1 MKISCQAC
9 EAKYTIADEKVQGK
23 VAKIRCKKCGAT
35 IVVNGNASGDAAPAD
50 AGEGGVVYTV
60 SVSDGDQRT
69 MNLAEVVAAYN
80 SGEITGET
88 YLWADG
94 MDDWL
99 PLASV
104 PAILDALNA
113 GASEP
118 AADPA
123 RAASRRDGSRAGFD
137 LFGGGGAEAAPAPAA
152 EEPSFDAPGAG
163 GSAAAATGA
172 RNEQSVLFS
181 LNALVNAERKSAPPN
196 ASKTKD
202 DSGLIDLGALA
213 AKASAEPAGPSMA
226 EPMLPMAPMLG
237 APLLAPPPVAAA
249 AVPVAA
255 AAPPPANK
263 TGLYVGGAIVFAT
276 LVAAGVFVATRPK
289 EQPPAPPVAAT
300 TAPTATE
307 TAPAPTATSTA
318 VDPTAAV
325 TASATAAATA
335 PTAKVVAGKSAGTK
349 TTTTA
354 KTGAAAPATP
364 PPATPTAAKPPASG
378 NCGCPPGD
386 LNCAIKCSATKKK

>member
-35 IVVNGNASGDAAPAD
+35 IVVNGNASGEAAPAD
-50 AGEGGVVYTV
+50 AGEGGLVYTV

-69 MNLAEVVAAYN
+69 MSVAEIVTAYN
-80 SGEITGET
+80 TGEITGET

-104 PAILDALNA
+104 PAILEALNA
-113 GASEP
+113 APSEP

-137 LFGGGGAEAAPAPAA
+137 LFGGGGEPAPAPA
-152 EEPSFDAPGAG
+152 EEPSFDAPMGG

-181 LNALVNAERKSAPPN
+181 LNALVNADRKSAPPN

-213 AKASAEPAGPSMA
+213 AKASSEPVGGGMA

-237 APLLAPPPVAAA
+237 APLLAPPPVASA

-255 AAPPPANK
+255 AAPPPQSK
-263 TGLYVGGAIVFAT
+263 TGMYVGGAIVFAT
-276 LVAAGVFVATRPK
+276 LVGAGVFVATRPK
-289 EQPPAPPVAAT
+289 EQPPAPVVAAT

-325 TASATAAATA
+325 TASATATATA
-335 PTAKVVAGKSAGTK
+335 TARVVGKSTGGGTK
-349 TTTTA
+349 ATA
-354 KTGAAAPATP
+354 KTADKPPTAA
-364 PPATPTAAKPPASG
+364 PPATTAAKPPSSG

>member
-35 IVVNGNASGDAAPAD
+35 IVVNGNASGEAAPAD
-50 AGEGGVVYTV
+50 GEGGLVYTV

-69 MNLAEVVAAYN
+69 MSLAEVVAAYN
-80 SGEITGET
+80 NSEINGET

-113 GASEP
+113 GAEAEP
-118 AADPA
+118 AAAPA
-123 RAASRRDGSRAGFD
+123 ARKAQGSKGFD
-137 LFGGGGAEAAPAPAA
+137 LFGGDAPAPAA
-152 EEPSFDAPGAG
+152 APEPAFDGGGGFG
-163 GSAAAATGA
+163 GSASAATGA

-181 LNALVNAERKSAPPN
+181 LNALVNAERKSTPPN
-196 ASKTKD
+196 QSKTKD

-213 AKASAEPAGPSMA
+213 AKASSDPAPMDLGGGMA
-226 EPMLPMAPMLG
+226 PMLGAPMLG
-237 APLLAPPPVAAA
+237 APLLAPPPVSTP
-249 AVPVAA
+249 AVSNTA

-263 TGLYVGGAIVFAT
+263 TGLYIGGAIVFAT
-276 LVAAGVFVATRPK
+276 LVAAGAFVATRPK

-325 TASATAAATA
+325 PSASAAGKVAAVGVKPGGKAPPKPGDKTPPAGTTAA
-335 PTAKVVAGKSAGTK
+335 
-349 TTTTA
+349 
-354 KTGAAAPATP
+354 
-364 PPATPTAAKPPASG
+364 PPAATTAAKPPASG

>member
-35 IVVNGNASGDAAPAD
+35 IVVNGNASGEAAPAD
-50 AGEGGVVYTV
+50 GEGGLVYTV

-69 MNLAEVVAAYN
+69 MSLAEVVAAYN
-80 SGEITGET
+80 NSEINAET

-113 GASEP
+113 GAAEPEAAAAP
-118 AADPA
+118 AARKA
-123 RAASRRDGSRAGFD
+123 QGSKGFD
-137 LFGGGGAEAAPAPAA
+137 LFGGDAPAPAA
-152 EEPSFDAPGAG
+152 AAPEPAFDGGGGFGGGGGA
-163 GSAAAATGA
+163 SAATGA

-181 LNALVNAERKSAPPN
+181 LNALVNAERKSTPPN
-196 ASKTKD
+196 QSKTKD

-213 AKASAEPAGPSMA
+213 AKASADPAPMGMGDPMA
-226 EPMLPMAPMLG
+226 PMLGAPMLG
-237 APLLAPPPVAAA
+237 APLLAPPPVSTP
-249 AVPVAA
+249 AVSNTA

-263 TGLYVGGAIVFAT
+263 TGLYIGGAIVFAT
-276 LVAAGVFVATRPK
+276 LVAAGAFVATRPK
-289 EQPPAPPVAAT
+289 EQPPAPPVVAT

-325 TASATAAATA
+325 PSAS
-335 PTAKVVAGKSAGTK
+335 
-349 TTTTA
+349 
-354 KTGAAAPATP
+354 AAAPKVAAVGVKGGKPPAKGGEKTP
-364 PPATPTAAKPPASG
+364 PAATTAAPPAATTAAKPPASG

>member
-35 IVVNGNASGDAAPAD
+35 IVVNGNASGEAAPAD
-50 AGEGGVVYTV
+50 GGEGGLVYTV

-69 MNLAEVVAAYN
+69 MSVAEIVTAYN

-104 PAILDALNA
+104 PAILEALNA
-113 GASEP
+113 AAGEPEP

-137 LFGGGGAEAAPAPAA
+137 LFGGGGAAAEPAPAA
-152 EEPSFDAPGAG
+152 AAEDPSFDSPMGG

-213 AKASAEPAGPSMA
+213 AKASS
-226 EPMLPMAPMLG
+226 EPMGGSMSEPMMPMAPMLG
-237 APLLAPPPVAAA
+237 APLLAPPPVATA
-249 AVPVAA
+249 AVPTAA
-255 AAPPPANK
+255 AAPPPASK
-263 TGLYVGGAIVFAT
+263 TGMYVGGAIVFAT
-276 LVAAGVFVATRPK
+276 LVGAGVFVATRPK
-289 EQPPAPPVAAT
+289 EQPPAPPVVAT

-325 TASATAAATA
+325 TASATATATA
-335 PTAKVVAGKSAGTK
+335 APPRVVGKGTGTK
-349 TTTTA
+349 TTA
-354 KTGAAAPATP
+354 KTADKPPTAA
-364 PPATPTAAKPPASG
+364 PPATTAAKPPSSG